1 MPPVATDSAA
11 PGQGLPH
18 KGSTCGGTAEHLR
31 PVSVPMDGASGQA
44 IKSKC
49 RPIANP
55 RQSANN
61 VT

>member
-31 PVSVPMDGASGQA
+31 PVSGAHGRGVGA
-44 IKSKC
+44 GH
-49 RPIANP
+49 
-55 RQSANN
+55 
-61 VT
+61 